1 MNSKKI
7 ILILLAGFLTLVVV
21 AFAYILIGINPND
34 YKPEIVD
41 QVKTNTGREL
51 VIDGDIEWS
60 ILPSI
65 GLKLGKIRINSPEGF
80 PEQPLMQLDAAN
92 IDLAFWPLLSKKI
105 EIGMISVENLSL
117 FIHTR
122 KDGVSN
128 LDQKEDIK
136 KALEEAKQDSAE
148 AQSDMPGIKGLTI
161 KGIQVLDANVVIED
175 LAAETKQTI
184 GPVNF
189 TLGQLELGKEVPI
202 SLSIKADTGDVKV
215 SVDSK
220 GQIRIGKELKQFE
233 MIDLNTAITAS
244 GESLPDKQVDIQH
257 QMSGNYNLTQQTAT
271 LDSMTLSLLDMVFKG
286 KLQAKLAG
294 KPDIS
299 YELTSGAIDLDALL
313 AKLPQQPEQKETVA
327 AQPIDLSW
335 MNDFNVK
342 GLVAAESIKVSN
354 LTVSDIKLPMNLKD
368 GKLNLSGIKANLYEG
383 NMLADASLDGRSK
396 TPKYSFKSSLKNV
409 QALPLVKDLTEKE
422 LVSGMAE
429 ISLDIKGSGLDDLSL
444 RKNSNGN
451 GAFSFTEGAI
461 HGVNVAELIRTTYA
475 KIKGQTVT
483 PSDEPQKTDFASFTG
498 SFTLGQGVVKNSD
511 LKLLSPLLRVS
522 GNGSADIVEETLSY
536 KLNTAIV
543 GSLEGQ
549 GGKPIADLKN
559 VTIPLRIKG
568 KMADPDI
575 SLEMDKILKDSV
587 KKKAKK
593 KLKDKLKGIF

>member
-475 KIKGQTVT
+475 KIKGQTVES
-483 PSDEPQKTDFASFTG
+483 SDEPQKTDFALIYRKLHPGSGCCKKFRPEVTLTSAASFWQWFG
-498 SFTLGQGVVKNSD
+498 
-511 LKLLSPLLRVS
+511 
-522 GNGSADIVEETLSY
+522 
-536 KLNTAIV
+536 
-543 GSLEGQ
+543 
-549 GGKPIADLKN
+549 
-559 VTIPLRIKG
+559 
-568 KMADPDI
+568 
-575 SLEMDKILKDSV
+575 
-587 KKKAKK
+587 
-593 KLKDKLKGIF
+593 